1 MNGRSARQW
10 ADSRS
15 ASTASLFLGMSG
27 DARNNTGSLRAARPD
42 NFEGIPVTYTSAIA
56 SDDAINS

>member
-1 MNGRSARQW
+1 
-10 ADSRS
+10 
-15 ASTASLFLGMSG
+15 MSG